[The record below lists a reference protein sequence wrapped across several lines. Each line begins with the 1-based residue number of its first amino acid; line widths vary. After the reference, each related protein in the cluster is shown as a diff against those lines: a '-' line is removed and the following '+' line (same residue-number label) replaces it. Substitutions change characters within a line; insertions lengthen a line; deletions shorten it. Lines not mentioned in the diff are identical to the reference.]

1 MPYAASGR
9 SGTED
14 MGEMRRALRVA
25 AILAAAAT
33 TTAVA
38 PVPPP
43 VSPAVPPAADPAIAV
58 QRQLDAALA
67 AGTSA
72 ALILFLARYPDGP
85 AAEGAR
91 AALAVRRAPDP
102 APAAGATPADP
113 DRDIAAAF
121 DRARLAGPAALDA
134 FAART
139 GNHPL
144 GAEARRWSRWLRAG
158 GDTRESR

>member
-1 MPYAASGR
+1 
-9 SGTED
+9 
-14 MGEMRRALRVA
+14 MRRALRVA

-38 PVPPP
+38 P
-43 VSPAVPPAADPAIAV
+43 VPPAADPAIAV